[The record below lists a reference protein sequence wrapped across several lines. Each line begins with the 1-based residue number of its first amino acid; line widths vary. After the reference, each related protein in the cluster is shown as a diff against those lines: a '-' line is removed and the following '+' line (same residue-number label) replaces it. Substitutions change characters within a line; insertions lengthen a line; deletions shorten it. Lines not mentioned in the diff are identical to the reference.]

1 MNTVTRWIDLRA
13 LDLIEPTGAPPLEFT
28 EPLGEEALVGPDSV
42 SWRMFKNP
50 VALLVGGIAAVI
62 LELGEPRVRTGVWEH
77 TSFRTKPMERLRGT
91 ARAAM
96 MTVYGPRSKSE
107 PMIARVVRMHD
118 RIAGVTPDGVPYR
131 ASDPELLDWVHT
143 TASWGLVEAT
153 HAYVR
158 PVGMAERDRYHAE
171 AKLAGRLFG
180 VASAAGSHQEH
191 VARLDRMRNVLQ
203 PSPIVHEFL
212 DIMQGAPIA
221 PELLRFSQRTFVRA
235 GIALL
240 PIWMRERF
248 ELGRE
253 WDLRPWERR
262 LVATAARAA
271 DRLALPSSPA
281 VLSCRRLGLRD
292 DYLFR
297 DHSAR

>member
-1 MNTVTRWIDLRA
+1 MNHAVTLWIDRRA
-13 LDLIEPTGAPPLEFT
+13 LDLIEPGGAPPLEFT
-28 EPLGEEALVGPDSV
+28 EPRGEPALVGPDSV
-42 SWRMFKNP
+42 SWHLFKNP

-77 TSFRTKPMERLRGT
+77 TSFRHKPMERLRGT

-96 MTVYGPRSKSE
+96 MTVYGPRSRSL
-107 PMIARVVRMHD
+107 PMIARVRAMHE
-118 RIAGVTPDGVPYR
+118 RVAGTTPQGAPYR

-158 PVGMAERDRYHAE
+158 PVGIAERDRYHAE
-171 AKLAGRLFG
+171 ARIAGHLFG
-180 VASAAGSHQEH
+180 AAFAAGCHEEH
-191 VARLDRMRNVLQ
+191 VARLDRMRSALE

-212 DIMQGAPIA
+212 HIMRSAPIA
-221 PELLRFSQRTFVRA
+221 PELLRFSQGTLVRA
-235 GIALL
+235 AVALL
-240 PIWMRERF
+240 PRWARERLD
-248 ELGRE
+248 LGRDWE
-253 WDLRPWERR
+253 LRIGERR
-262 LVATAARAA
+262 LVTAAARAA

-292 DYLFR
+292 DYLF
-297 DHSAR
+297 S